1 MKYDTIKSENKYNNI
16 CNSKLNYNSPKY
28 YINII
33 LIERTIHTYVP
44 QAVDRFPQRA
54 LLTILREGI
63 YVRARH

>member
-1 MKYDTIKSENKYNNI
+1 MRYDKIKKN
-16 CNSKLNYNSPKY
+16 CNSNFNHIPPPYH
-28 YINII
+28 INTI
-33 LIERTIHTYVP
+33 LTERTIRTYVP